1 MVVSGRARLDA
12 ATEGAYFL
20 SRAALRRSRHL
31 KPTSV
36 DVSAVSDFDR
46 KMVSHCKGATGWKK
60 IKVGVGEDKGESD
73 GVMNAAGCEVSMI

>member
-1 MVVSGRARLDA
+1 M
-12 ATEGAYFL
+12 
-20 SRAALRRSRHL
+20 
-31 KPTSV
+31 

-46 KMVSHCKGATGWKK
+46 KMVSHCKGATVWKK